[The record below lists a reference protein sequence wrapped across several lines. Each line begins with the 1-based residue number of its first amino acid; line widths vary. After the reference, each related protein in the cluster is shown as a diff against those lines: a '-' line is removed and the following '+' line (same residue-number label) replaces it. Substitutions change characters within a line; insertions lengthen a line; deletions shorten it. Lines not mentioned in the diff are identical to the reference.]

1 MSSSFSRVAIL
12 LYTLTSRIWKIW
24 FLCILPKL
32 DVRLFKFSK
41 PCGVKWYPVV
51 VLICFYWW
59 VAMLSISSYAYQSS
73 WSCLLKSAHLSLL
86 PIFLFGWVFF
96 LLTLRNS
103 YVIWEMLRQESL
115 SDWQEL
121 FAVDWGNRF
130 LSNPPKIS
138 SSVSNSSSSKN
149 PAFGLFS

>member
-1 MSSSFSRVAIL
+1 M
-12 LYTLTSRIWKIW
+12 
-24 FLCILPKL
+24 
-32 DVRLFKFSK
+32 
-41 PCGVKWYPVV
+41 
-51 VLICFYWW
+51 
-59 VAMLSISSYAYQSS
+59 
-73 WSCLLKSAHLSLL
+73 
-86 PIFLFGWVFF
+86 
-96 LLTLRNS
+96 
-103 YVIWEMLRQESL
+103 WEMLRQESL